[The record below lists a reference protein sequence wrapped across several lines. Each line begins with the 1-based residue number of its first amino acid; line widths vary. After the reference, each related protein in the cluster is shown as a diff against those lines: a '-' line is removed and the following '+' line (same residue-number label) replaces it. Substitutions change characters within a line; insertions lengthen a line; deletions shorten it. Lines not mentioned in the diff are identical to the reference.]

1 MKHPSRWIALAL
13 GLACAASA
21 SADWL
26 VVETNSSK
34 FTPYELLPEGA
45 TITLGDGERISLF
58 ADSGSKVS
66 FNGPGSFSLDPNAV
80 GNTGR
85 PVAQGKATLTRKL
98 SQLMTAQGPIETP
111 GVVRSAKSD
120 AVPRGLQGRGFL
132 NINDAPRRCIEE
144 PGFVLVR
151 DDTQKLQT
159 AYVVLRVG
167 ERVLHKGTW
176 YPGFNDLQLAF
187 APSDYDGDAGLFLE
201 VYVGNKRIRKLALIL
216 LPGSLTVYDKL
227 EFMFSNACR
236 TDIAQLI
243 NSLPEEA
250 VFQ

>member
-1 MKHPSRWIALAL
+1 MNHPSRWIALVLA
-13 GLACAASA
+13 LACAAPVA
-21 SADWL
+21 ADWL
-26 VVETNSSK
+26 VVETNSGK
-34 FTPYELLPEGA
+34 FTPYELLAEGA
-45 TITLGDGERISLF
+45 TITLGKDERIVLL

-66 FNGPGSFSLDPNAV
+66 FSGPGTFDLDPDAA
-80 GNTGR
+80 GDQGR
-85 PVAQGKATLTRKL
+85 ATTQGKATLTRKL

-111 GVVRSAKSD
+111 GVVRSAQGESSLE
-120 AVPRGLQGRGFL
+120 GLQGRGFL
-132 NINDAPRRCIEE
+132 NINDAPRRCLDEAS
-144 PGFVLVR
+144 FVLVR

-159 AYVVLRVG
+159 AYIVLRSG

-176 YPGFNDLQLAF
+176 YPGFNDLELAF
-187 APSDYDGDAGLFLE
+187 APADYDPDTGLSLE
-201 VYVGNKRIRKLALIL
+201 VYVGDRRIRELALIL

-250 VFQ
+250 AFQ